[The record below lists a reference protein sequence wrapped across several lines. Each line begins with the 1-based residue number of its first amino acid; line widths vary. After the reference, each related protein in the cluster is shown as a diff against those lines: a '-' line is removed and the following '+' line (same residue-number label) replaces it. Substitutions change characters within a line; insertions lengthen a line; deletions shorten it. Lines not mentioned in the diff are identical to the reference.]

1 MALKIM
7 TPWKLILTNE
17 GPHNFQKKN
26 CNHPKCTYCDLQPS
40 VWCMYLTALKKII

>member
-1 MALKIM
+1 MALKNYDSL
-7 TPWKLILTNE
+7 KTN
-17 GPHNFQKKN
+17 PMRDHTISKKN